1 MVPAIEGFL
10 PVPGAALYHRRVG
23 AGGGPVVVGIH
34 GGPGLSHEP
43 LEALETL
50 VRPGGR
56 AVVTYDQRGFG
67 RSSGAVDEAAPFAQA
82 VADLDGVRAAV
93 AERDEPM
100 HLVGH
105 GRGALLA
112 AIYAGIHPDRVAS
125 LALMDSF
132 PPTSGQL
139 AEACDR
145 MEARVREL
153 QRRALIPAELPSF
166 EDDGPGRLLALLP
179 ALFVDPSHPA
189 ARSLGGARFSL
200 AAYKAVRR
208 ALRAYDVR
216 LDVAR
221 ARGPSLHFIA
231 AVPFGSG
238 MASSMAAAIGGA
250 PRRLLLRDAGHLA
263 WLERPAAVLG
273 ALHAF
278 WDEVE
283 RNQQSRGERS

>member
-1 MVPAIEGFL
+1 MVPATEGSL
-10 PVPGAALYHRRVG
+10 PVPGAALYHRQAG
-23 AGGGPVVVGIH
+23 AGPAVIGIH

-43 LEALETL
+43 LQALEVL
-50 VRPGGR
+50 ARPRGR
-56 AVVTYDQRGFG
+56 TVVNYDQRGFG
-67 RSSGAVDEAAPFAQA
+67 RSSGMVDEVAPFAQA

-93 AERDEPM
+93 AGRNEAI

-105 GRGALLA
+105 GRGGLLA
-112 AIYAGIHPDRVAS
+112 ALYAGIHPDRVAS
-125 LALMDSF
+125 LALIDSF

-139 AEACDR
+139 GEACDR
-145 MEARVREL
+145 METRVREL

-166 EDDGPGRLLALLP
+166 EDDGPGRLLAVLP

-200 AAYKAVRR
+200 AAYRAVRS

-221 ARGPSLHFIA
+221 VRAPSLHFIA

-238 MASSMAAAIGGA
+238 MASSMAAAVGGA
-250 PRRLLLRDAGHLA
+250 TRRLLLRDAGHLA

-273 ALHAF
+273 ALEAF

-283 RNQQSRGERS
+283 RNQSSKGERS